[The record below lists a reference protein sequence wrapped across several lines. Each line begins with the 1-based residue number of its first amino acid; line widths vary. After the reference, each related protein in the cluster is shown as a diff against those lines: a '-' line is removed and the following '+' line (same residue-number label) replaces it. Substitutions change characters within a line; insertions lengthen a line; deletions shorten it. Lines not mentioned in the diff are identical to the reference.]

1 MPDQF
6 YKKRLIKIK
15 EEDEVEENM
24 SAMVMGNLV
33 HKGLEKVYEPFVG
46 QQIPTFDVAL
56 WTEQAMEF
64 GIHYLVEEKGYS
76 RRALHTGRNIL
87 TVEVCRQ
94 MIRQFLEYDLH
105 RASMH
110 EIILL
115 GIETELSYTMSH
127 PTLGLPMNFKGYID
141 RVELVDQC
149 LTIWDY
155 KTGSFTSS
163 DLSLGAMEDLWKGT
177 KGKPLQVLL
186 YAWLIDKMGAFPH
199 PLPWRS
205 GMFKLQSGAPEILLG
220 GAVVNKTKDISPE
233 VLNAFES
240 ALMDYLEEV
249 YTDDLPFVE
258 IPKFEFK

>member
-1 MPDQF
+1 
-6 YKKRLIKIK
+6 
-15 EEDEVEENM
+15 
-24 SAMVMGNLV
+24 
-33 HKGLEKVYEPFVG
+33 
-46 QQIPTFDVAL
+46 
-56 WTEQAMEF
+56 
-64 GIHYLVEEKGYS
+64 
-76 RRALHTGRNIL
+76 
-87 TVEVCRQ
+87 

-115 GIETELSYTMSH
+115 GIETKLSYTMSH

-141 RVELVDQC
+141 RVELVDQR